1 MAIVGNRYYN
11 DPNIGQAFSNLADI
25 FAPPSGGDLAG
36 YATAAATKEKAARL
50 AELFAYAKD
59 PNYNQTMADRLGVM
73 GGLYA
78 PNQSY
83 YSVDQGNITDRRG
96 QDIGA
101 MTSRLNNQ
109 ADNARAAWQ
118 TRYGPLSENQILP
131 ALPEE
136 VAKPFG
142 LPASDAIPGIV
153 NVDPGETSVLPSGK
167 IINGQPIPLT
177 DAQMKAK
184 ILSGLPADEQRAA
197 ALDNTPVEV
206 IVDPVTQQPT
216 VQWRANS
223 IGQRSYEKSAE
234 PTEISKLIAERD
246 ALPANDPR
254 RMAYDQRIQA
264 LGRGQQQ
271 SQYDKTNDEELA
283 KLNAEIYKNGQQSFV
298 DANLLAT
305 IQQAIN
311 DPNTP
316 QGALGPTT
324 LAMQK
329 YLQAFGIDAGKT
341 APAEMVNALGSV
353 LALRLRDPSNGAGMP
368 GALSDSDRAFLQS
381 MVASLGN
388 TPDANRQIVS
398 YYMKLQQKN
407 ADLENLRRAYVSEHG
422 RIDEGFRNQVSDYM
436 QKSGLAAANAQVQN
450 AGQAQQPANATQAEQ
465 PGVEVWD
472 FVDGKL
478 QRVK

>member
-1 MAIVGNRYYN
+1 MATISNRYFN

-283 KLNAEIYKNGQQSFV
+283 KLNADIYDAGQHAIVES
-298 DANLLAT
+298 ALLT
-305 IQQAIN
+305 SLQKSLS
-311 DPNTP
+311 DPNLD
-316 QGALGPTT
+316 QGTLGQASLASRKLLNAL
-324 LAMQK
+324 
-329 YLQAFGIDAGKT
+329 GIDAGDT
-341 APAEMVNALGSV
+341 SPGEMANMLANG
-353 LALRLRDPSNGAGMP
+353 LALRLRSGDGANMP
-368 GALSDSDRAFLQS
+368 GAMSDSDRDFLKA
-381 MVASLGN
+381 MAAGLDN
-388 TPDANRQIVS
+388 TPEANRKILS
-398 YYMKLQQKN
+398 YYLRLQQKN
-407 ADLENLRRAYVSEHG
+407 VDLENLRRAYVSEHG

-450 AGQAQQPANATQAEQ
+450 AGQTQQPANATQAEQ